1 MLSQFRVLV
10 DDFPASFAFYRDV
23 LDLKPQEGH
32 PETGPY
38 GCFKGEGTDI
48 ALLDRAVM
56 AASLGVRADPDRG
69 SADHPSSNMDGAAA
83 KDRGTGDAFS
93 PAPRS
98 TAAIEPRSSS
108 KSPDH
113 AVLVFR
119 VDDVDAA
126 YENAT
131 ARGAIPAG
139 APKEQPGWG
148 MRVAHVRAPEG
159 TLIEFCSYG

>member
-32 PETGPY
+32 PESGPY

-48 ALLDRAVM
+48 ALLDRAMM
-56 AASLGVRADPDRG
+56 AASLGLPGDVSRG
-69 SADHPSSNMDGAAA
+69 VA
-83 KDRGTGDAFS
+83 
-93 PAPRS
+93 
-98 TAAIEPRSSS
+98 
-108 KSPDH
+108 DH

-126 YENAT
+126 YGNAT
-131 ARGAIPAG
+131 ARGAASAG
-139 APKEQPGWG
+139 EPKDQPGWG